1 MTPLLFWPTVRSSQP
16 EWEALRDLADST
28 PSAGARV
35 LCSWQDGFMVQ
46 AVSGL
51 EAVSNPER
59 IDRRATMIYW
69 CHEATAAAAC
79 RASGIGYVYWSA
91 DNFTAELQANARG
104 QAVVTRLATA
114 GLFYED
120 SGWTARNHALGG
132 DPNFPFVTVS
142 LMAQPP
148 PVLAE
153 ALPNF
158 SLLADR
164 PRPDRLRPGHPR
176 PGPPHLPAA
185 RVFAVRAKAVEPL
198 PYDLPRP
205 GVLSPAA
212 AVLGRE

>member
-1 MTPLLFWPTVRSSQP
+1 MTPLLLWPTVRSSQP

-28 PSAGARV
+28 PAAGARV

-120 SGWTARNHALGG
+120 SGWTERNQALGG
-132 DPNFPFVTVS
+132 DPNFPFVAVS

-164 PRPDRLRPGHPR
+164 PRPDQSRTGQ
-176 PGPPHLPAA
+176 PHLPAA
-185 RVFAVRAKAVEPL
+185 RVFAVRAEAVEPL

-205 GVLSPAA
+205 GVPSPAA